1 MPEQQMKEQV
11 LRENLDRTARR
22 SAEVVSAIGDNGAW
36 KIVLEDMEAQRKG
49 LDDNWQF
56 VSDPAKLL
64 EFRVTKMAVMK
75 IINLVNDY
83 RLVGEAAKAELNK
96 INNPEENIDK
106 DVDGE

>member
-1 MPEQQMKEQV
+1 MPNNETKEQV
-11 LRENLDRTARR
+11 RQENLDRIARR
-22 SAEVVSAIGDNGAW
+22 SAEVVSGIGDNGAW

-83 RLVGEAAKAELNK
+83 KLVGESARAELEK
-96 INNPEENIDK
+96 IKNPEENIDK
-106 DVDGE
+106 DVDDN

>member
-1 MPEQQMKEQV
+1 MPNKETKEQV
-11 LRENLDRTARR
+11 RQENLDKIARR
-22 SAEVVSAIGDNGAW
+22 SAEVVSGLDNGAW
-36 KIVLEDMEAQRKG
+36 RIVLEDMEAQRKG

-83 RLVGEAAKAELNK
+83 RLVGESARTELEK

-106 DVDGE
+106 DVDE

>member
-1 MPEQQMKEQV
+1 MPNKETKEQV
-11 LRENLDRTARR
+11 RQENLDRLLRR
-22 SAEVVSAIGDNGAW
+22 SNEVVSVLSDNSAW
-36 KIVLEDMEAQRKG
+36 KIVLDDMEAQRKG

-83 RLVGEAAKAELNK
+83 KLVGENVTAELNK
-96 INNPEENIDK
+96 IKNPEENIDK
-106 DVDGE
+106 DVDAE